1 MQPILKTE
9 ALVLYAMRWQ
19 ESSKIVH
26 LYTAR
31 AGYLKI
37 IAKGAFRPKS
47 PFRGAL
53 EPLNHIEAIIA
64 TRQTRG
70 LQILTSA
77 SLLDS
82 YLNIREDL
90 HKTALGFAALEVLK
104 KLFSIHEPV
113 QPFFHYL
120 TEWLAALNSE
130 IPSQPDIYLW
140 HFLLRVSQVLG
151 FEGALHHCL
160 HCGKAPETFPVL
172 LDYRQGG
179 LLCGNCR
186 GQQGGMGLALNPEQ
200 WKTLAAIAQAEVSTL
215 GQIAKPATQ
224 TLPPALTEVL
234 LEHLAHHT
242 EIPLELKS
250 LKWYM

>member
-1 MQPILKTE
+1 MEPILKTE

-26 LYTAR
+26 LYTAE
-31 AGYLKI
+31 AGYLKV

-53 EPLNHIEAIIA
+53 EALNRIEAIIS

-104 KLFSIHEPV
+104 KLFSTHEPV

-120 TEWLAALNSE
+120 ADWLAALNSE
-130 IPSQPDIYLW
+130 NLPNPGMYLW
-140 HFLLRVSQVLG
+140 HFLIRATRVLG

-160 HCGKAPETFPVL
+160 HCRKAPEAFPVL

-179 LLCGNCR
+179 LLCGECR
-186 GQQGGMGLALNPEQ
+186 GQRGGMGLELNPAQ
-200 WKTLAAIAQAEVSTL
+200 WKSLAAISEAEVSAL
-215 GQIAKPATQ
+215 VQLPAAETQ
-224 TLPPALTEVL
+224 ALPQELTEVL
-234 LEHLAHHT
+234 LQYLAHHT

-250 LKWYM
+250 LKWYV

>member
-1 MQPILKTE
+1 MEPILKTE

-26 LYTAR
+26 LYTAE

-53 EPLNHIEAIIA
+53 EALNRIEAIIS
-64 TRQTRG
+64 TRQSRG

-90 HKTALGFAALEVLK
+90 HKTTLGFAVLEVLK
-104 KLFSIHEPV
+104 KLFSTHEPV

-130 IPSQPDIYLW
+130 NLSNPGMYLW
-140 HFLLRVSQVLG
+140 HFLIRATRVLG

-160 HCGKAPETFPVL
+160 HCGKAPEAFPVL

-179 LLCGNCR
+179 LLCGECR
-186 GQQGGMGLALNPEQ
+186 GRRGGMGLELDPAQ
-200 WKTLAAIAQAEVSTL
+200 WKTLAAISQAEVSAL
-215 GQIAKPATQ
+215 AQIVKPEAQ
-224 TLPPALTEVL
+224 TLPPELTEVL
-234 LEHLAHHT
+234 LGHLAHHT